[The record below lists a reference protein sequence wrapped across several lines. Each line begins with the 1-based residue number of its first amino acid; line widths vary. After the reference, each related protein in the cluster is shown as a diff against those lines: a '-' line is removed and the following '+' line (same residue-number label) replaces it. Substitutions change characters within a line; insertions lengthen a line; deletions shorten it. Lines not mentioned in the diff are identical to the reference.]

1 MNFSDKLKQ
10 LRNEKGITQ
19 QQFAEQSGIALSS
32 IRNYENGRLPDTHQL
47 KIIKNFY
54 DVSYEYLL
62 DDECNNKNIVNLNIG
77 KELRAYR

>member
-47 KIIKNFY
+47 KTIKSFY
-54 DVSYEYLL
+54 DVSYEFLL
-62 DDECNNKNIVNLNIG
+62 EDECKNRSNTNIEIY
-77 KELRAYR
+77 KVLRTF